1 MSASATHVK
10 QLRDKTGAGMMD
22 CKKALE
28 ESGGDIEKAIE
39 YLRKKGIASAQKRS
53 GKAAK
58 EGAIISYIH
67 PGNRLG
73 VLLELNCE
81 TDFVAKTEDFQRLA
95 KDIAM
100 QVAASNQMTVSR
112 EQIPQE
118 KVDKEMEIYRT
129 QARNE
134 KKPEPVVEKVAQGRL
149 DKFFQESVLLEQN
162 FIKDTSKTV
171 RDFLLEAA
179 GRLGENI
186 AVRRFVRF
194 QLGEEVS

>member
-100 QVAASNQMTVSR
+100 QVAASNPMTVSR